1 MFAKNPNQMLALR
14 HQKMD
19 TASLP
24 VKGNPNEKKNKKEMH
39 KKLGKTSLSLSLSLS
54 PQNPKPKKRKKN
66 IR

>member
-1 MFAKNPNQMLALR
+1 MLALR

-24 VKGNPNEKKNKKEMH
+24 VKGNPNEKKNKKEMQ
-39 KKLGKTSLSLSLSLS
+39 KKLEKTTLS

>member
-1 MFAKNPNQMLALR
+1 MFAKNPNQVLALR

-39 KKLGKTSLSLSLSLS
+39 KKLDKTFLSLSLSLSL
-54 PQNPKPKKRKKN
+54 QNPKPKKKKKKT
-66 IR
+66 

>member
-1 MFAKNPNQMLALR
+1 MFAKNPNQMLAPR

-39 KKLGKTSLSLSLSLS
+39 KKLERTSLSLS
-54 PQNPKPKKRKKN
+54 PKNPKPRKKKKKT
-66 IR
+66 